1 MQHTDEYLN
10 LTLASTIYRDGGLGR
25 TPLVQGGYQMAAL
38 GVTLGLALVSGLI
51 TGFLMRLPIFEQIE
65 EVDDMFNDEPSWLT
79 PSDFPRKLN
88 EIKIETNEEELVE
101 DKI

>member
-1 MQHTDEYLN
+1 
-10 LTLASTIYRDGGLGR
+10 
-25 TPLVQGGYQMAAL
+25 MAAL